1 MVRVPFEVIYHLVEI
16 YPYGPI
22 IFDCR
27 SQDYRDH
34 YEEITIIWK
43 IKIVVSQHQISKSV
57 CQQERYLKSY
67 TKTLRVSP
75 KVSSPYFGPHTQFI

>member
-43 IKIVVSQHQISKSV
+43 IKIVLSQHPLILIKSQRVCANKKDISKAT
-57 CQQERYLKSY
+57 RKLY
-67 TKTLRVSP
+67 VSP
-75 KVSSPYFGPHTQFI
+75 PK